1 MAITRFWSPVD
12 PNTSFG
18 IVRQGSKVDPKIL
31 EATKP
36 LRVCEHLSGREYD
49 DYIRLIHTRT
59 LGGIS
64 FNLRARAARQLF
76 PYKPFPPL
84 QQKPDAESRNFELV
98 ESQSRVQTKDIM
110 APAKANMYIKESQWT
125 DDEKQQ
131 YDCFLVGWA
140 RWEVNWVQG
149 FVKSTRCSGTT
160 TNDDR
165 ICDPCH
171 EVASDE
177 SLKRSLRRVS
187 NETSQVNGWLT

>member
-1 MAITRFWSPVD
+1 
-12 PNTSFG
+12 
-18 IVRQGSKVDPKIL
+18 
-31 EATKP
+31 
-36 LRVCEHLSGREYD
+36 
-49 DYIRLIHTRT
+49 
-59 LGGIS
+59 
-64 FNLRARAARQLF
+64 
-76 PYKPFPPL
+76 
-84 QQKPDAESRNFELV
+84 
-98 ESQSRVQTKDIM
+98 VQTKDIM